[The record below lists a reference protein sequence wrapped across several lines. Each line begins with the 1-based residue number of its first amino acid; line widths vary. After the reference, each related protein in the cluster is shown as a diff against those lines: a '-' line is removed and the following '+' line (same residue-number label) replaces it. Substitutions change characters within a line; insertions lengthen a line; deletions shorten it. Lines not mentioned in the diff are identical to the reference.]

1 MTKISLWVLSAGFLV
16 YGAAEFFILRHLA
29 ALPLLILGLY
39 LLPPIRGKVL
49 VSKKF
54 GFLAGWL
61 GTSLIVTLLVV
72 TYFSMMVSRS
82 ANEEGERIVEKYN
95 TNPEVFI
102 ESVKKDIE
110 QKDFFSAKYE
120 LDRLI
125 PRIVENEL
133 LKSLRHQITMEE
145 IQSYADDNKLHHFG
159 PSELSA
165 YRKLMG
171 DAAQI
176 SELQDLYLREAKAL
190 VEREIE
196 KEETLSAQIE
206 IDRLQEMFPANDV
219 VASLVEYL
227 DSVKKTLRL
236 REEALAKKRAEQ
248 DEARR
253 TAEERANL
261 TSEVVG
267 KVGGQIFLANGLT
280 LAIDWNGDTIF
291 HIDGQMYPKGTGN
304 PDLIQIGYRCRAI
317 GGPAFPVEVFCE
329 R

>member
-16 YGAAEFFILRHLA
+16 YGAAEFFLLRHLG

-54 GFLAGWL
+54 GFLTGWV
-61 GTSLIVTLLVV
+61 GTSLIVTLLAV

-82 ANEEGERIVEKYN
+82 ADEEGERIVEKYN
-95 TNPEVFI
+95 TNPEAFI
-102 ESVKKDIE
+102 DSVKKDIE
-110 QKDFFSAKYE
+110 QKEYIIAKNE

-125 PRIVENEL
+125 PRIAENEL
-133 LKSLRHQITMEE
+133 LKSFRHQITMEE
-145 IQSYADDNKLHHFG
+145 IQSYADDNKLNYFG
-159 PSELSA
+159 PKQLSE

-176 SELQDLYLREAKAL
+176 SEIQDLYLREAKAL

-196 KEETLSAQIE
+196 KEETISAQIK

-219 VASLVEYL
+219 VASLAEYL

-253 TAEERANL
+253 TSEERANRM
-261 TSEVVG
+261 SKVVA

-280 LAIDWNGDTIF
+280 LSIDFNGGTIF
-291 HIDGQMYPKGTGN
+291 HINGQMYPKDSGS

-317 GGPAFPVEVFCE
+317 GGPIFPVEVFCE